1 MKTTCLVL
9 TMISCAA
16 LTHGPSYAAL
26 SNAAS
31 RQSTSKSRS
40 NTVSGHPSVA
50 EHAAPA
56 DDGKHQAGEKASNE
70 QRDHR
75 YASDKNHPASRAS
88 LTKANRPKV
97 LRNNR
102 ERSTSA
108 NSMNLYQPGSEKS
121 SGTARGGLIRNET
134 VNTTLPVRPPSVV
147 SRTGLLPNSLRHR
160 GANPAVIRGSANSDS
175 RKTGAINGT
184 RMNRR
189 L

>member
-1 MKTTCLVL
+1 
-9 TMISCAA
+9 
-16 LTHGPSYAAL
+16 
-26 SNAAS
+26 
-31 RQSTSKSRS
+31 
-40 NTVSGHPSVA
+40 
-50 EHAAPA
+50 
-56 DDGKHQAGEKASNE
+56 
-70 QRDHR
+70 
-75 YASDKNHPASRAS
+75 
-88 LTKANRPKV
+88 
-97 LRNNR
+97 
-102 ERSTSA
+102 
-108 NSMNLYQPGSEKS
+108 MNLYQPGSEKS